1 MLRRICILLATLCF
15 MGLCLLFV
23 DVSGL
28 ARPRLAFLARIQ
40 FVPALLSGS
49 MFVLGGLL
57 ILTMVFGRLYCSV
70 ICPLGVL
77 QDVIRH
83 GNRKGRNRFTS
94 GKTFVRVA
102 ALAVFIGAFAAGF
115 PLLFNLLEPY
125 SMFGRIAATLLEP
138 LWATGNNALAL
149 GAERMGSVAVSAAP
163 IWQKGLSALV
173 AAALTLL
180 VVGWLA
186 WKHGRTWCN
195 TICPVGTVLGY
206 VSRFSLLQPRID
218 PAQCVECGRCA
229 AACKASCI
237 DVERHSI
244 DASRCVTCFNC
255 LSACRKGA
263 LSYGL
268 AIKKGEVP
276 HHGTAQNNTQ
286 EKARPDPIRRA
297 LLLAATALVSA
308 PRTAPAQT
316 GAIAALTR
324 KLRPARTVPITPP
337 GSQGLRAFATRCT
350 GCQLCVS
357 ACPHQALQAFDAG
370 SGMLQPSLSFEH
382 GYCRVNCVACSVVC
396 PTGAIR
402 PLPPSRKSALQIGR
416 AVVRPERCI
425 IATDGVP
432 CTACSRNCPAGAIRL
447 VGDQR
452 LPAVDAERCT
462 GCGACEYYCPARPYT
477 AIQVEGNLV
486 HRPI

>member
-1 MLRRICILLATLCF
+1 MLRRFRILFAALCF

-28 ARPRLAFLARIQ
+28 ARPRLAFLAHIQ

-49 MFVLGGLL
+49 LLVLGGLL
-57 ILTMVFGRLYCSV
+57 VLTLVFGRLYCSV

-83 GNRKGRNRFTS
+83 WNKKGRNRFTR
-94 GKTFVRVA
+94 GKIFVRVA
-102 ALAVFIGAFAAGF
+102 ALAVFIGAFAAGI
-115 PLLFNLLEPY
+115 PLLFNLLDPY
-125 SMFGRIAATLLEP
+125 SSFGRIAATLFEP

-163 IWQKGLSALV
+163 VWLKGMSAFV
-173 AAALTLL
+173 SAGLTLL
-180 VVGWLA
+180 AVGWLA

-195 TICPVGTVLGY
+195 TICPVGTLLGC
-206 VSRFSLLQPRID
+206 VSRFSLLRPRID
-218 PAQCVECGRCA
+218 VEHCVNCGRCA

-237 DVERHSI
+237 DVERHGI
-244 DASRCVTCFNC
+244 DASRCVSCFNC
-255 LSACRKGA
+255 LSVCRKGA

-268 AIKKGEVP
+268 AVKKGEAP
-276 HHGTAQNNTQ
+276 
-286 EKARPDPIRRA
+286 RPDPSRRA
-297 LLLAATALVSA
+297 LLLAATAIVSVSRPA
-308 PRTAPAQT
+308 LAQT
-316 GAIAALTR
+316 GAIPALTR
-324 KLRPARTVPITPP
+324 KLRPARTVPVTPP

-382 GYCRVNCVACSVVC
+382 GYCRVNCVVCSTVC
-396 PTGAIR
+396 PTGAIQ
-402 PLPPSRKSALQIGR
+402 PLTPSRKSALQIGR

>member
-1 MLRRICILLATLCF
+1 MLRRFRILLAALCF

-28 ARPRLAFLARIQ
+28 ARPRLAFLAHIQ
-40 FVPALLSGS
+40 LVPALLSGS
-49 MFVLGGLL
+49 LLVLGGLL
-57 ILTMVFGRLYCSV
+57 ILTLVFGRLYCSV
-70 ICPLGVL
+70 ICPLGVM

-83 GNRKGRNRFTS
+83 GNKKGLHRFTR
-94 GKTFVRVA
+94 GKTMIRVA

-163 IWQKGLSALV
+163 IWQKGLSALT

-206 VSRFSLLQPRID
+206 VSRFSLLRPRID
-218 PAQCVECGRCA
+218 ATQCVECGRCA

-237 DVERHSI
+237 DVERHGI
-244 DASRCVTCFNC
+244 DASRCVSCFNC
-255 LSACRKGA
+255 LPACRKGA

-286 EKARPDPIRRA
+286 EKASPDPIRRA
-297 LLLAATALVSA
+297 LLLAATALVSH
-308 PRTAPAQT
+308 PRPALAETAIP
-316 GAIAALTR
+316 ALTR
-324 KLRPARTVPITPP
+324 KLRPARTVPVTPP

-382 GYCRVNCVACSVVC
+382 GYCRVNCVACSAVC

-402 PLPPSRKSALQIGR
+402 PLTPSRKSALQIGH
-416 AVVRPERCI
+416 AVVRSERCI

-447 VGDQR
+447 VGERR